1 MAHERMPVVMKSEL
15 QGNTTR
21 DKSNEAIG
29 VDKELGIAILF
40 VSASPPLS
48 PRVDMRERRFMIVRV
63 SFRAPSSGL
72 HGNLPF
78 SE

>member
-40 VSASPPLS
+40 VSASPPPLS
-48 PRVDMRERRFMIVRV
+48 SSRYERATVYDCEGLL
-63 SFRAPSSGL
+63 SG
-72 HGNLPF
+72 PF
-78 SE
+78 KRLAR